1 MSLENLIITAKQ
13 ELLKSQEEVLSLL
26 ETLINTVNMQPFSK
40 EDLYHAK
47 LNEKEIN
54 FLVISVSQESLF
66 EKSYAYECLKHEEHD
81 VVEDLNEDCEFC
93 EQKIHES
100 PSHFI
105 KEIFELRE
113 EFIQMVNS
121 KQEEMLTKYLQE
133 EYMDNYLLL
142 KENVDKIVPFLGAG
156 VSKPL
161 GLPDWYGL
169 IWGMKEKL
177 HTAIDKEYCEG
188 LINSG
193 DFLGA
198 VDTILEY
205 SPTLNTED
213 KIKTY
218 ITNKIDSDFNNQVDE
233 SKHNIRDI
241 MNLASSFILTTNYD
255 NALDVYRNK
264 EKDGYSSP
272 KIIEDIENLQNHLNK
287 GKKQVVHFH
296 GMAER
301 PKTMVVTK
309 NDYNDLYTDRKTKD
323 FLNGI
328 MSGKFLLFIGFS
340 FKDVYFKEI
349 YRDIHNS
356 IGGQHFIIVPNL
368 HPRENKQLSHRGLT
382 PIGIKVPTES
392 DKFQQGMVDAI
403 KYIINSII

>member
-1 MSLENLIITAKQ
+1 
-13 ELLKSQEEVLSLL
+13 
-26 ETLINTVNMQPFSK
+26 MQPFSK

-54 FLVISVSQESLF
+54 FLVKHLLQESLF

-93 EQKIHES
+93 EQKIQDS

-105 KEIFELRE
+105 KEIFEIRE

-161 GLPDWYGL
+161 GLPDWKGL
-169 IWGMKEKL
+169 ILGMKEKL
-177 HTAIDKEYCEG
+177 HTQNDKAYCEG

-198 VDTILEY
+198 LDTILEY
-205 SPTLNTED
+205 SPTLNTEE

-218 ITNKIDSDFNNQVDE
+218 ITQKIESDFNDDVDE

-255 NALDVYRNK
+255 NALDVYRDK
-264 EKDGYSSP
+264 KKDGYSTP
-272 KIIEDIENLQNHLNK
+272 KIIEDIENLQSHYNK
-287 GKKQVVHFH
+287 GKKQIVHFH

-301 PKTMVVTK
+301 SKTMVVTK
-309 NDYNDLYTDRKTKD
+309 SDYNDLYENQKTKD

-328 MSGKFLLFIGFS
+328 MAGKFLLFIGFS
-340 FKDVYFKEI
+340 FKDIYFNEI
-349 YRDIHNS
+349 YGKVHNS

-368 HPRENKQLSHRGLT
+368 HPRENKELSLRGLT
-382 PIGIKVPTES
+382 PIGIKVPTER

>member
-1 MSLENLIITAKQ
+1 
-13 ELLKSQEEVLSLL
+13 
-26 ETLINTVNMQPFSK
+26 
-40 EDLYHAK
+40 
-47 LNEKEIN
+47 
-54 FLVISVSQESLF
+54 
-66 EKSYAYECLKHEEHD
+66 
-81 VVEDLNEDCEFC
+81 
-93 EQKIHES
+93 
-100 PSHFI
+100 
-105 KEIFELRE
+105 
-113 EFIQMVNS
+113 MVNS

-287 GKKQVVHFH
+287 GKSK
-296 GMAER
+296 
-301 PKTMVVTK
+301 
-309 NDYNDLYTDRKTKD
+309 
-323 FLNGI
+323 
-328 MSGKFLLFIGFS
+328 LFIFTVWQKGL
-340 FKDVYFKEI
+340 KQWLLRKM
-349 YRDIHNS
+349 
-356 IGGQHFIIVPNL
+356 IIMICI
-368 HPRENKQLSHRGLT
+368 RIEKQKTS
-382 PIGIKVPTES
+382 
-392 DKFQQGMVDAI
+392 
-403 KYIINSII
+403 

>member
-1 MSLENLIITAKQ
+1 
-13 ELLKSQEEVLSLL
+13 
-26 ETLINTVNMQPFSK
+26 MQPFSK
-40 EDLYHAK
+40 EDLHHAK
-47 LNEKEIN
+47 LSEIEIN
-54 FLVISVSQESLF
+54 FLMKYLLQESLI

-93 EQKIHES
+93 ERNIKDS

-105 KEIFELRE
+105 IEMFELRE
-113 EFIQMVNS
+113 EFIKMVYS
-121 KQEEMLTKYLQE
+121 KQEEMLKKYIQE

-161 GLPDWYGL
+161 GLPDWHGL
-169 IWGMKEKL
+169 ILGMKEKL
-177 HTAIDKEYCEG
+177 HTASDKEYCEG

-198 VDTILEY
+198 LDTILEY

-213 KIKTY
+213 KMKTY
-218 ITNKIDSDFNNQVDE
+218 ITKKIDSDFNDEVDE
-233 SKHNIRDI
+233 NKHNIRDI

-264 EKDGYSSP
+264 KKDGYSTP
-272 KIIEDIENLQNHLNK
+272 KIIGDIENLQGHFNK

-309 NDYNDLYTDRKTKD
+309 NDYNDLYENQKTKD

-340 FKDVYFKEI
+340 FKDLYFKEI
-349 YRDIHNS
+349 YGKIHNS
-356 IGGQHFIIVPNL
+356 IGGEHFIIVPNL
-368 HPRENKQLSHRGLT
+368 HPRENKQLSLMGLT

-403 KYIINSII
+403 KYLINSII